1 MKILVV
7 DDDPAI
13 CNMLKMI
20 LSARGH
26 EVDTY
31 LDPTATPIVKA
42 QECLGTGE
50 GFHCADAM
58 LIDYFMPNM
67 NGLEFLNLLDER
79 GCGLFNDNKAIIT
92 AYGTNELRQKL
103 DQLGVKYFRKPFK
116 LHEITQWLEDC
127 STRVAQAGGAQN

>member
-13 CNMLKMI
+13 CNMLRVI
-20 LSARGH
+20 LSAKGH

-31 LDPTATPIVKA
+31 LDPTATPIVKEWECNY
-42 QECLGTGE
+42 QECSYR
-50 GFHCADAM
+50 ADVM

-67 NGLEFLNLLDER
+67 NGLEFLKLLEDHD
-79 GCGLFNDNKAIIT
+79 CGAVKGNKAIIT
-92 AYGTNELRQKL
+92 AYGSNELQQEL

-116 LHEITQWLEDC
+116 LPEINKWLEDC
-127 STRVAQAGGAQN
+127 SLRVAQAGEIQN